1 VWTVV
6 LRKILTCDSLRKRH
20 LIMMDWCGMCKKSEE
35 TIDYL
40 LPHYEVARALWVLI
54 YRLFGL
60 EWIITKERRTC

>member
-1 VWTVV
+1 
-6 LRKILTCDSLRKRH
+6 
-20 LIMMDWCGMCKKSEE
+20 MMDWCGMCKKSEE